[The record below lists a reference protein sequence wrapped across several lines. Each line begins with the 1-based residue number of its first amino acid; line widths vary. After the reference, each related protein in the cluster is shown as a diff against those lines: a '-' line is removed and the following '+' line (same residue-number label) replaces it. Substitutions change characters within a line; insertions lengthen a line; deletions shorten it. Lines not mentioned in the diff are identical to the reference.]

1 MVPEQTITFRVKILN
16 MISSKTSF
24 IALIGNPVS
33 HSLSPIMQNAAL
45 QYLGLDLIYIAV
57 PCKDE
62 DLELVLNS
70 FKKINCKGL
79 NITIPHKEKVF
90 NLCSEIS
97 PIANKLKAINTLKL
111 NSEKK
116 WSATNTDVEGFI
128 YPLKNLNLAKKQ
140 SIVLGSGGAAR
151 SVIQGLINLNLS
163 TISVISRN
171 KSSLDQ
177 LIKNFENQIQLQGL
191 LNSDDQA
198 QILIREA
205 DLIVNTTPAGMKTIQ
220 YENNVLPYGEA
231 FWTSLNSQT
240 IVYDLIYNPAPTS
253 LLKFSAK
260 KGCMTIDGL
269 EMLVAQGIKSLS
281 FWTDGLEVPFH
292 VMNDALKKYL

>member
-1 MVPEQTITFRVKILN
+1 

-70 FKKINCKGL
+70 FKKINCIGL

-111 NSEKK
+111 NSEKE
-116 WSATNTDVEGFI
+116 WSGTNTDVEGFI
-128 YPLKNLNLAKKQ
+128 YPLKNLNLAKKK

-171 KSSLDQ
+171 KSSLDE
-177 LIKNFENQIQLQGL
+177 LIKNFDNQIQLQGL

-198 QILIREA
+198 QNLIEEA
-205 DLIVNTTPAGMKTIQ
+205 DLVVNTTPVGMKTAK
-220 YENNVLPYGEA
+220 NKMNLLPYGDY
-231 FWTSLNSQT
+231 FWRSLSSKT
-240 IVYDLIYNPAPTS
+240 IVYDLIYNPAPTH
-253 LLKFSAK
+253 LLKFSAN

-269 EMLVAQGIKSLS
+269 QMLVAQGLKSLS
-281 FWTDGLEVPFH
+281 FWTNGLEVPFH
-292 VMNDALKKYL
+292 IMNDALKNHL

>member
-1 MVPEQTITFRVKILN
+1 

-33 HSLSPIMQNAAL
+33 HSLSPIMQNAAF
-45 QYLGLDLIYIAV
+45 QYLGLDLIYIAI

-62 DLELVLNS
+62 DLGLVLNS
-70 FKKINCKGL
+70 LKKINCKGL

-90 NLCSEIS
+90 DLCSEIS

-111 NSEKK
+111 NSKK
-116 WSATNTDVEGFI
+116 EWSATNTDVEGFI
-128 YPLKNLNLAKKQ
+128 YPLKTLNLAKKQ

-171 KSSLDQ
+171 KSSLNE
-177 LIKNFENQIQLQGL
+177 LIKNFDNQIQLQGF
-191 LNSDDQA
+191 LNNNDQA
-198 QILIREA
+198 QILIQEA
-205 DLIVNTTPAGMKTIQ
+205 DLIVNTTPVGMKKTKH
-220 YENNVLPYGEA
+220 ENNVLPYGEA
-231 FWTSLNSQT
+231 FWRSLNSKT
-240 IVYDLIYNPAPTS
+240 IVYDLVYNPSPTP

-269 EMLVAQGIKSLS
+269 EMLVAQGMKSIS

-292 VMNDALKKYL
+292 VMNNALKKYL

>member
-1 MVPEQTITFRVKILN
+1 

-45 QYLGLDLIYIAV
+45 QYLGLDLIYIAI

-70 FKKINCKGL
+70 LKKINCKGL

-111 NSEKK
+111 NSEKE
-116 WSATNTDVEGFI
+116 WSATNTDLDGFI
-128 YPLKNLNLAKKQ
+128 YPLKNLNFSKKH

-151 SVIQGLINLNLS
+151 SVIQGLINLNFS
-163 TISVISRN
+163 TISVVSRN
-171 KSSLDQ
+171 KSSLNE
-177 LIKNFENQIQLQGL
+177 LIQNFDNQIKIQGL
-191 LNSDDQA
+191 LSNDNQA
-198 QILIREA
+198 QNLIEEA
-205 DLIVNTTPAGMKTIQ
+205 DLIVNTTPVGMKTSQ
-220 YENNVLPYGEA
+220 YEMNVLPYGET
-231 FWTSLNSQT
+231 FWRSLKSKTT
-240 IVYDLIYNPAPTS
+240 IYDLIYNPAPTP
-253 LLKFSAK
+253 LLKFSTK
-260 KGCMTIDGL
+260 KGCFTIDGL
-269 EMLVAQGIKSLS
+269 QMLVAQGMKSLS
-281 FWTDGLEVPFH
+281 FWTNGLEVPFH
-292 VMNDALKKYL
+292 IMDDALKKYL

>member
-1 MVPEQTITFRVKILN
+1 

-45 QYLGLDLIYIAV
+45 QYLGLDLIYIAI

-111 NSEKK
+111 NSKK
-116 WSATNTDVEGFI
+116 EWSATNTDVEGFI
-128 YPLKNLNLAKKQ
+128 YPLKNLNLAKKK
-140 SIVLGSGGAAR
+140 SIILGSGGAAR

-171 KSSLDQ
+171 KASLNE
-177 LIKNFENQIQLQGL
+177 LIKNFDNQIQLQGF
-191 LNSDDQA
+191 LNNDDQA
-198 QILIREA
+198 QILIQEA
-205 DLIVNTTPAGMKTIQ
+205 DLIVNTTPVGMKTTKN
-220 YENNVLPYGEA
+220 ENNLLPYGEA
-231 FWTSLNSQT
+231 FWRSLNSKT
-240 IVYDLIYNPAPTS
+240 IVYDLIYNPAPTP

-260 KGCMTIDGL
+260 KGCMTINGL
-269 EMLVAQGIKSLS
+269 EMLIAQGMRSIS

>member
-1 MVPEQTITFRVKILN
+1 

-45 QYLGLDLIYIAV
+45 QYLGLDLIYIAI
-57 PCKDE
+57 PCENK

-79 NITIPHKEKVF
+79 NITIPHKQAVF

-97 PIANKLKAINTLKL
+97 PVAKKLKAINTLKL
-111 NSEKK
+111 NSEKE

-128 YPLKNLNLAKKQ
+128 YPLKTLNLAKKK
-140 SIVLGSGGAAR
+140 SLVLGSGGAAR

-163 TISVISRN
+163 KISVISRN
-171 KSSLDQ
+171 KSSLDE
-177 LIKNFENQIQLQGL
+177 LIKNFENQIQLRGVL
-191 LNSDDQA
+191 HNDNQA
-198 QILIREA
+198 QNLIREA
-205 DLIVNTTPAGMKTIQ
+205 DLIVNTTPVGMKINK
-220 YENNVLPYGEA
+220 YENNLLPYGET
-231 FWTSLNSQT
+231 FWRSLNSQT
-240 IVYDLIYNPAPTS
+240 IVYDLIYYPSPTP
-253 LLKFSAK
+253 LLKFCAK

-269 EMLVAQGIKSLS
+269 EMLVAQGMKSIS

-292 VMNDALKKYL
+292 IMNDALKKYL

>member
-1 MVPEQTITFRVKILN
+1 

-45 QYLGLDLIYIAV
+45 QYLGLDLIYIAI

-111 NSEKK
+111 NSKK
-116 WSATNTDVEGFI
+116 EWSATNTDVEGFI
-128 YPLKNLNLAKKQ
+128 YPLKNLKLAKKK
-140 SIVLGSGGAAR
+140 SIILGSGGAAR

-171 KSSLDQ
+171 KASLNE
-177 LIKNFENQIQLQGL
+177 LIKNFDNQIQLQGF
-191 LNSDDQA
+191 LNNDDQA
-198 QILIREA
+198 QILIQEA
-205 DLIVNTTPAGMKTIQ
+205 DLIVNTTPVGMKTTKN
-220 YENNVLPYGEA
+220 ENNLLPYGEA
-231 FWTSLNSQT
+231 FWRSLNSKT
-240 IVYDLIYNPAPTS
+240 IVYDLIYNPAPTP
-253 LLKFSAK
+253 LLKFCAK
-260 KGCMTIDGL
+260 KGCMTINGL
-269 EMLVAQGIKSLS
+269 EMLIAQGMRSIS

>member
-1 MVPEQTITFRVKILN
+1 

-45 QYLGLDLIYIAV
+45 QYLGLDLIYFAV

-128 YPLKNLNLAKKQ
+128 YPLKNLNLAKKK

-171 KSSLDQ
+171 KSSLDK
-177 LIKNFENQIQLQGL
+177 LIKHFNNQIQLQGL
-191 LNSDDQA
+191 LNSDDQT

-205 DLIVNTTPAGMKTIQ
+205 DLIVNTTPAGMKTTKH
-220 YENNVLPYGEA
+220 ENNVMPYGET
-231 FWTSLNSQT
+231 FWRSLNSQT
-240 IVYDLIYNPAPTS
+240 IVYDLIYNPAPTN

>member
-1 MVPEQTITFRVKILN
+1 

-33 HSLSPIMQNAAL
+33 HSLSPIMQNAAF

-57 PCKDE
+57 PCKNE
-62 DLELVLNS
+62 DLELILNS

-111 NSEKK
+111 NSEKE

-128 YPLKNLNLAKKQ
+128 YPLKNLNLAKKK
-140 SIVLGSGGAAR
+140 SIILGSGGAAR

-171 KSSLDQ
+171 KSSLDE
-177 LIKNFENQIQLQGL
+177 LIKNFDNQIQLEGL
-191 LNSDDQA
+191 LTNDDQA
-198 QILIREA
+198 QVLIQEA
-205 DLIVNTTPAGMKTIQ
+205 DLIVNTTPVGMKTTR
-220 YENNVLPYGEA
+220 YENNVLPYGET
-231 FWTSLNSQT
+231 FWRSLNSKP
-240 IVYDLIYNPAPTS
+240 IVYDLIYNPAPTP
-253 LLKFSAK
+253 LLKFCAK

-269 EMLVAQGIKSLS
+269 EMLVAQGMKSIS

>member
-1 MVPEQTITFRVKILN
+1 VVPEQTITFKDKILN

-24 IALIGNPVS
+24 IALIGNPVR

-97 PIANKLKAINTLKL
+97 PIANQLKAINTLKL

-128 YPLKNLNLAKKQ
+128 YPLKNLNLAKKK

-171 KSSLDQ
+171 KSSLYE
-177 LIKNFENQIQLQGL
+177 LTKNFDNQIQLQGL
-191 LNSDDQA
+191 LNNDEQA

-205 DLIVNTTPAGMKTIQ
+205 DLIVNTTPAGMKTTK
-220 YENNVLPYGEA
+220 YENNVMPYGES
-231 FWTSLNSQT
+231 FWRTLNSQT
-240 IVYDLIYNPAPTS
+240 IVYDLIYNPAPTT

-281 FWTDGLEVPFH
+281 FWTNGLEVPFH

>member
-1 MVPEQTITFRVKILN
+1 

-57 PCKDE
+57 PCEYE

-111 NSEKK
+111 NSKK
-116 WSATNTDVEGFI
+116 EWSATNTDVEGFI
-128 YPLKNLNLAKKQ
+128 YPLKNLNLAKKK

-177 LIKNFENQIQLQGL
+177 LIKNFDNQIQLQGL

-198 QILIREA
+198 KILIREA
-205 DLIVNTTPAGMKTIQ
+205 NLIINTTPAGMKTTK
-220 YENNVLPYGEA
+220 YENNLLPYGEA
-231 FWTSLNSQT
+231 FWRSLNSKT
-240 IVYDLIYNPAPTS
+240 IVYDLIYNPAPTP

-260 KGCMTIDGL
+260 KGCMTINGL
-269 EMLVAQGIKSLS
+269 EMLIAQGMRSIS

>member
-1 MVPEQTITFRVKILN
+1 

-33 HSLSPIMQNAAL
+33 HSFSPIMQNAAF
-45 QYLGLDLIYIAV
+45 QYLGLDLIYIAI

-70 FKKINCKGL
+70 LKKINCRGL
-79 NITIPHKEKVF
+79 NITIPYKEKVF

-97 PIANKLKAINTLKL
+97 PVASKLKAINTLKL
-111 NSEKK
+111 NSEKE

-128 YPLKNLNLAKKQ
+128 YPLKTLKLIQKE

-151 SVIQGLINLNLS
+151 SVIQGLINLNFS

-171 KSSLDQ
+171 KSSLDE
-177 LIKNFENQIQLQGL
+177 LIKNFGSQIEIQGL
-191 LNSDDQA
+191 LNNDNRA
-198 QILIREA
+198 QNLIEEA
-205 DLIVNTTPAGMKTIQ
+205 DLIVNTTPVGMKTAKEEI
-220 YENNVLPYGEA
+220 NVMPYGES
-231 FWTSLNSQT
+231 FWRSLNSKT
-240 IVYDLIYNPAPTS
+240 IVYDLIYNPAPTH
-253 LLKFSAK
+253 LLKFSYN
-260 KGCMTIDGL
+260 KGCITIDGSQ
-269 EMLVAQGIKSLS
+269 MLVAQGLKSLS
-281 FWTDGLEVPFH
+281 FWTNGLEVPFH

>member
-1 MVPEQTITFRVKILN
+1 MIT
-16 MISSKTSF
+16 SKTSF

-45 QYLGLDLIYIAV
+45 RYLGLDLIYIAI

-62 DLELVLNS
+62 DIGLVLNS
-70 FKKINCKGL
+70 LKKINCIGL
-79 NITIPHKEKVF
+79 NITIPYKEKVF
-90 NLCSEIS
+90 ELCSEVS

-111 NSEKK
+111 NSKK
-116 WSATNTDVEGFI
+116 QWSGTNTDVEGFI
-128 YPLKNLNLAKKQ
+128 YPLKNLHLTNKQ

-171 KSSLDQ
+171 KSSLDE
-177 LIKNFENQIQLQGL
+177 LIKNFGDQIAVQGL
-191 LNSDDQA
+191 LNSDNRA
-198 QILIREA
+198 QNLIEEA
-205 DLIVNTTPAGMKTIQ
+205 DLIVNTTPVGMKSTRNEEHILPFG
-220 YENNVLPYGEA
+220 EN
-231 FWTSLNSQT
+231 FWRSLNSRA
-240 IVYDLIYNPAPTS
+240 IIYDLIYNPAPTS
-253 LLKFSAK
+253 LLKLSAK

-269 EMLVAQGIKSLS
+269 QMLVAQGMKSLS

-292 VMNDALKKYL
+292 IMNDALKQYL